1 MINLKRSYVFI
12 VLLVS
17 ALSGYSGDSLQTNS
31 FNSQRIFDVGNLWL
45 KTGNV
50 SGLFFNHDKELILF
64 DAGTNMRNG
73 DFHRVS
79 EAGDISRY
87 SFNTSSY
94 QSIGNKIFASGSFEY
109 NNLDTKGARWSGTY
123 DPYRGNP
130 YLLADSLSGTSWHK
144 ENYRLVGQMAYVLSD
159 KLILGCSV
167 DYFAAVA
174 AKQKDPRP
182 ENTITSFAIH
192 PSLVFKKSNYNLGF
206 DFGYMNQK
214 EQVSYYTFRSNFN
227 STFFLFK
234 GFGFFSK
241 EIYSSFTRF
250 QIASKITGGIQFEK
264 ELKGMQSLTELR
276 VNYSIEGIEDGS
288 NQIIKE
294 DGGDWGTYEIELNQ
308 QLKKVIGKNTH
319 LFEASLCFLNGD
331 GTEYTQD
338 KVTIG
343 DHVEYV
349 TIAKNLKFNRQ
360 VVSGKIAYNY
370 LRMLSPKRIDWDI
383 KAEVDIINKVEEYY
397 YIPEVFSSSYM
408 NVSGMAEI
416 QKNFYFGRIHFAPT
430 INASYTS
437 NISNSLLLS
446 NLAEITKNQ
455 RPEIYTQDFEYY
467 SADLLKLGGKIQL
480 GYCPQDIKSIDQIN
494 FSLMVDYW
502 KPIELETNTTFISA
516 KIGFVF

>member
-31 FNSQRIFDVGNLWL
+31 FNSQRIFDVENLWL

-50 SGLFFNHDKELILF
+50 SGLFFNHDNELILF
-64 DAGTNMRNG
+64 DAGANMRNG

-79 EAGDISRY
+79 EDGDISRY

-94 QSIGNKIFASGSFEY
+94 QSIGEKIFASGKFEY
-109 NNLDTKGARWSGTY
+109 NNMDADGARWSGTY

-144 ENYRLVGQMAYVLSD
+144 ENYRLGGQMAYVLSD
-159 KLILGCSV
+159 KLILGCGV
-167 DYFAAVA
+167 EYFAAVA

-192 PSLVFKKSNYNLGF
+192 PSLIIKKNNYNLGV
-206 DFGYMNQK
+206 DIGYKNRK
-214 EQVSYYTFRSNFN
+214 EQIDYYTYRSNFN
-227 STFFLFK
+227 STFFMFK
-234 GFGFFSK
+234 GFGFYSK
-241 EIYSSFTRF
+241 EIDTGFNRF
-250 QIASKITGGIQFEK
+250 QTASEMTGGIQFEK
-264 ELKGMQSLTELR
+264 EFSGMQNLTELR
-276 VNYSIEGIEDGS
+276 FNYSFEGIEDGS
-288 NQIIKE
+288 STIIKE
-294 DGGDWGTYEIELNQ
+294 DGGNWATYEIVLNE
-308 QLKKVIGKNTH
+308 QLKKVTGKNTH
-319 LFEASLCFLNGD
+319 LFEANLSFFNGD
-331 GTEYTQD
+331 GTELTQD
-338 KVTIG
+338 KVNEG

-349 TIAKNLKFNRQ
+349 TIAENLKFNRQ
-360 VVSGKIAYNY
+360 IISGELAYSY
-370 LRMLSPKRIDWDI
+370 LRMKENKKIDWDI
-383 KAEVDIINKVEEYY
+383 KATVDAINKAEEYY
-397 YIPEVFSSSYM
+397 FIPEVFSSSYM

-430 INASYTS
+430 LSASYTS

-455 RPEIYTQDFEYY
+455 RPEIYIQDFEYY
-467 SADLLKLGGKIQL
+467 SADLLKMGGKIQL